1 MAAWMNTVGLVLGM
15 VGVAMLFRW
24 GPAQPSHQQGVFLA
38 LESVTPIDDQAATVA
53 ERGRQIEHRRARYAM
68 LSKVGL
74 TLVGVG
80 FGFQLLAT
88 WAPVE

>member
-1 MAAWMNTVGLVLGM
+1 MAAWLNTVGLMLGM
-15 VGVAMLFRW
+15 VGLAMLFRW
-24 GPAQPSHQQGVFLA
+24 GPPQPSHQQGVFLA
-38 LESVTPIDDQAATVA
+38 LESATPIDDRGTNVA
-53 ERGRQIEHRRARYAM
+53 ERDRQIEHRRARYAM

-80 FGFQLLAT
+80 FGYQLLAT